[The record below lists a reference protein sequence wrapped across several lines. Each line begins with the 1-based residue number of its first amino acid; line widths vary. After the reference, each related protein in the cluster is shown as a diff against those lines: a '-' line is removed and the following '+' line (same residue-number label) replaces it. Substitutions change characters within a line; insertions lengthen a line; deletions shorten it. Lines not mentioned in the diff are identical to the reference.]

1 MRQRN
6 NPMTVLVFFIL
17 LGVLLSGLTG
27 CVGTFRQTRETEET
41 TYGIDVARYQ
51 GTIEWD
57 EVARY
62 GVDFAMIR
70 VGYRSIREG
79 EIQPDSNGRYNLQ
92 EGAKAGV
99 SLGAYFFSTAISE
112 EEAIEEAKWVVE
124 QIQSYPITYPVVYD
138 CEEFRNPESR
148 QYGMTKEERT
158 DVALAF
164 LKTIEKSGYEGM
176 FYASKNEMEMESQ
189 WEVSRIASR
198 YKIWVAQYPVPSY
211 PETASSSYSGEHAM
225 WQYSREGSIP
235 GIDQPVDL
243 NVAYFGYDG
252 VEPPKD
258 DTELEEVGPDV
269 EAMMDFEPVEEMVT
283 AKNETNLRDRPDQEE
298 DCQILYTL
306 KNGETVQRVAV
317 SSNGWSKL
325 IFNGDVCYAVSSY
338 LTTDLNYVPSES
350 IQEEDDGIQTQFSP
364 VNKQVT
370 AKNMVNLRKLPS
382 VEREDAVVLAQLRHG
397 DVATCVGVS
406 ENGWSKLVYQGM
418 ECYAVS
424 SYLEDIQAVAAD
436 LDAQIQTEF
445 ETVSESVTAKEEVNL
460 RTLPSTEHPDVQV
473 VARIKNGDIIT
484 RTGINRDLGWSRVV
498 YNGQTLYC
506 ISSYLMLAE

>member
-1 MRQRN
+1 
-6 NPMTVLVFFIL
+6 
-17 LGVLLSGLTG
+17 
-27 CVGTFRQTRETEET
+27 
-41 TYGIDVARYQ
+41 
-51 GTIEWD
+51 
-57 EVARY
+57 
-62 GVDFAMIR
+62 
-70 VGYRSIREG
+70 
-79 EIQPDSNGRYNLQ
+79 
-92 EGAKAGV
+92 
-99 SLGAYFFSTAISE
+99 
-112 EEAIEEAKWVVE
+112 
-124 QIQSYPITYPVVYD
+124 
-138 CEEFRNPESR
+138 
-148 QYGMTKEERT
+148 
-158 DVALAF
+158 
-164 LKTIEKSGYEGM
+164 
-176 FYASKNEMEMESQ
+176 
-189 WEVSRIASR
+189 
-198 YKIWVAQYPVPSY
+198 
-211 PETASSSYSGEHAM
+211 M

-258 DTELEEVGPDV
+258 DTEVEEVGPDV

-306 KNGETVQRVAV
+306 KNGETVRRVAV

-350 IQEEDDGIQTQFSP
+350 IQEEDDGIQTQFSS

-436 LDAQIQTEF
+436 SDAQIQTEF
-445 ETVSESVTAKEEVNL
+445 ETVLESVTAKEEVNL

-473 VARIKNGDIIT
+473 VARIKNGEIIT

-506 ISSYLMLAE
+506 ISSYLTLAE